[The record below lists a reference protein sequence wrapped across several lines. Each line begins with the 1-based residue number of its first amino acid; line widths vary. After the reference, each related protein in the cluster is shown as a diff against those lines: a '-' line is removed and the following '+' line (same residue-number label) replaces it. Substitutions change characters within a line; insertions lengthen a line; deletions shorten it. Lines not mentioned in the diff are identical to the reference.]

1 MRRHRRSF
9 PTDSRTS
16 VARVEPNAHPKST
29 VRARLKFV
37 RVLPNRMA
45 FYILE
50 RGVCGEFN
58 VGTQGLPPRTWGVQ
72 RGLFPQNLD
81 LKTSRDPTI
90 PQFLNQKSIMMK
102 FHFRCPSVARYHF

>member
-45 FYILE
+45 FSILE
-50 RGVCGEFN
+50 RGVWGAA
-58 VGTQGLPPRTWGVQ
+58 VGNREC
-72 RGLFPQNLD
+72 
-81 LKTSRDPTI
+81 S
-90 PQFLNQKSIMMK
+90 
-102 FHFRCPSVARYHF
+102 